1 MSTKRLFVGNL
12 PFSATESELLMH
24 FGDFQPHSARIIPDR
39 GFGFV
44 DIEGDQLDAC
54 VEALNGSTLGGRA
67 IRVNEALPQEDRPRG
82 GGGGGG
88 GGGYR
93 GGGGGGGD
101 RGGYGGG
108 GGGGDSGG
116 GGGGRG
122 GSGGDRRGGGGG
134 GGGRGRY

>member
-54 VEALNGSTLGGRA
+54 VEALNGSMLGGRT

-88 GGGYR
+88 YNR
-93 GGGGGGGD
+93 GGGGGD

-108 GGGGDSGG
+108 GG
-116 GGGGRG
+116 RG
-122 GSGGDRRGGGGG
+122 GSNDRRGGGGG